1 MPNDQVKWP
10 KETSVHANRLADS
23 VKSSLRSVA
32 ETFAKHERVD
42 SVSLKHVDEA
52 YSALARL
59 GLNSKRFWQRTDTWT
74 ALAGLLIG
82 CSLSFPDAFSSL
94 AAFLSMEWVEKIG
107 PIAMIVGA
115 VLGACIFAW
124 AHYHGTLPKKPGAA

>member
-1 MPNDQVKWP
+1 VAQRNIGTRQ
-10 KETSVHANRLADS
+10 SLADS
-23 VKSSLRSVA
+23 IKGSLKNVA

-74 ALAGLLIG
+74 AFSGLIFG
-82 CSLSFPDAFSSL
+82 GSLSLPDAFSSL
-94 AAFLSMEWVEKIG
+94 AEFTKQTWLASFGAV
-107 PIAMIVGA
+107 AMIIGLVIGA
-115 VLGACIFAW
+115 SLFCW